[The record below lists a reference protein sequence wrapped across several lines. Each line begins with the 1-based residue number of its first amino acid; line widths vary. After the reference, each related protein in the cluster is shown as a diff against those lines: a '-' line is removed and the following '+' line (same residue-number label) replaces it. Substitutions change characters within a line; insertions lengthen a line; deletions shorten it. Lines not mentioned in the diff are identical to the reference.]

1 MTPGPQPTRGCYL
14 DGGSPA
20 YDACEVSTHHGR
32 AGRLVDAKAVSSE
45 DFPWVRFRLRSPVF
59 IANGFLLSTGK
70 RGALWSRNSVRND
83 IGGHPVTTP
92 GSPPPVLARR
102 LLDHWHRAKQIL
114 RQGSAR
120 GVHRAHNPWYQARMN
135 SGSFGELHCVLEFAV
150 LRTNRDARRLRT
162 GDPAGRVRSP

>member
-14 DGGSPA
+14 DRGFS
-20 YDACEVSTHHGR
+20 
-32 AGRLVDAKAVSSE
+32 RLC
-45 DFPWVRFRLRSPVF
+45 RLR
-59 IANGFLLSTGK
+59 GFNAPRACWATCRRKGREQRGFSLDEIPSSKPDFYRQWLPSRTGK

-102 LLDHWHRAKQIL
+102 LLDHWHRAKRIL

-135 SGSFGELHCVLEFAV
+135 SGSFGELRCVLEFAV